1 MRITWL
7 GHATVLFETAG
18 GTRLITDP
26 LLRERVGPLRRHA
39 EPAVHPGAVDAVLI
53 SHLHHDHLDRPSL
66 RALDPP
72 VVVGPPG
79 TSFAVRGEV
88 AEVPPGGT
96 HVVGDAT
103 VRAVGAVHDGRR
115 WPHLPQ
121 RDDDAV
127 GFVVEADGRRVY
139 FAGDT
144 EVFGGMT
151 DLGPLDLA
159 LVPIWGWGPSLGVGH
174 MDPSEAAD
182 ALALLK
188 PAAAI
193 PIHFGT
199 YLRFG
204 LSTDLLTDPLDA
216 FHRHAADRA
225 PGVRIETL
233 TPGSSLDLG

>member
-1 MRITWL
+1 VRVTWL
-7 GHATVLFETAG
+7 GHATVLLETAG

-26 LLRERVGPLRRHA
+26 VLRDRVGPLRRHA
-39 EPAVHPGAVDAVLI
+39 PPAAPPGAVDAVLL

-66 RALDPP
+66 QALRAPLT
-72 VVVGPPG
+72 VGAPG
-79 TSFAVRGEV
+79 TSFAVRGDVVEL
-88 AEVPPGGT
+88 PPGSS
-96 HVVGDAT
+96 HAVGDAT
-103 VRAVGAVHDGRR
+103 VHAVEAIHDGRR
-115 WPHLPQ
+115 WPHLPR

-127 GFVVEADGRRVY
+127 GFVVEAGGRRVY

-144 EVFGGMT
+144 EVFPGMA

-182 ALALLK
+182 ALALLT
-188 PAAAI
+188 PAVAV

-216 FHRHAADRA
+216 FVRHAAERA
-225 PGVRIETL
+225 PDVRIEAL
-233 TPGSSLDLG
+233 APGASVDLD